1 MNNPF
6 IFQLQS
12 GENSFLD
19 NKENKKLILSKS
31 ILHPQPSLG
40 FHYFIHRTKNSMS
53 ITNNLKSKN
62 KFYYVVNPFEHII
75 SDSKEDINN
84 TAKKYF
90 GESDPRILSRAFY
103 KLWEILFLFDIA
115 DDKKMTVASLAEG
128 PGAFI
133 QAVIQYRKSLNFEIK
148 KDKLFGV
155 TIHPEKGNYIE
166 MGKQFMSFY
175 DKNYPKMLKIHKTYP
190 LEKSQKYKNRDNGD
204 ITSVK
209 TISNFKKTVEKS
221 KKYADLV
228 TADGGFEWK
237 NENYQEQ
244 EAFQLIFGEMVAAL
258 RVQEKKGSFV
268 LKLFETFTNV
278 SLKMIYMLTSFYE
291 ECYIYKPYFSRESN
305 SEKYLICKKF
315 KYSQDKKLNSK
326 IEILEEI
333 LSKMSSNEFLI
344 DIFPEL
350 KLPDKFVKN
359 FIYINTKLANKQQ
372 IMINKIVTF
381 IKNKNYFGE
390 EYHEYRNNQIQANK
404 WWITNFLPE
413 KNSIK
418 KSKEEFIKILDNRK
432 NYNQKEFE
440 IFSKEIV

>member
-6 IFQLQS
+6 IFQVQS

-19 NKENKKLILSKS
+19 NKENRKLILSKS
-31 ILHPQPSLG
+31 ILQPQVSLG
-40 FHYFIHRTKNSMS
+40 FHYFIHRTKNAMS

-75 SDSKEDINN
+75 SDYKDDLNKTS
-84 TAKKYF
+84 KKYF
-90 GESDPRILSRAFY
+90 GEDDPRILSRAFF

-115 DDKKMTVASLAEG
+115 DNKKITVASLAEG

-155 TIHPEKGNYIE
+155 TIHPEKGNFIE
-166 MGKQFMSFY
+166 MGKQFMSYY

-190 LEKSQKYKNRDNGD
+190 YEKSLKYKNRDNGD
-204 ITSVK
+204 ITNVK

-237 NENYQEQ
+237 DENYQEQ
-244 EAFQLIFGEMVAAL
+244 EAFQLIFGEMIAAL
-258 RVQEKKGSFV
+258 RVQAKKGSFV

-278 SLKMIYMLTSFYE
+278 SLKMIYLISSFYD

-305 SEKYLICKKF
+305 SEKYLICKNFKF
-315 KYSQDKKLNSK
+315 EQDKKLNAK
-326 IEILEEI
+326 IEILEDI
-333 LSKMSSNEFLI
+333 LSQMSTKEFVI

-350 KLPDKFVKN
+350 ELPKEFVKN
-359 FIYINTKLANKQQ
+359 FIYINTKIANKQQ

-390 EYHEYRNNQIQANK
+390 EYHNYRNKQIETSK
-404 WWITNFLPE
+404 WWISNFLPE
-413 KNSIK
+413 KKNIK
-418 KSKEEFIKILDNRK
+418 KSKEEFIKVLDNRK
-432 NYNQKEFE
+432 NYNKKEFE
-440 IFSKEIV
+440 IFSKELV